1 MNIKE
6 FSRHLNLS
14 IATVSRALNNS
25 TEVSTATRRKVLEE
39 AQRLGYSA
47 NAAGRNL
54 RKGKAETIALLLP
67 SDNQDNFYTASFF
80 MKISRR
86 LQQVLLEHSM
96 DMVLHM
102 AQDVREEQVWL
113 TKVISQRKADAVI
126 LTDTLVHDSRISFL
140 QQHHFPFVTLGRSET
155 LAGAFNWVDMDFSQ
169 MADTATTQA
178 IAKGYRHIALVTLGR
193 DSMQGKCFVDSYRQC
208 LQRHGLPVRED
219 IIFQGDIGEQ
229 TGYLSMDHFLSLS
242 ERPDYVIFINDIQI
256 VGAYHRL
263 RCQGLDPERDIAM
276 NCGVVSSDVSSF
288 LTPAPTGFVVNHAEL
303 GEVLAHSVLH
313 AIKCCEPP
321 MQTLVSLTRNDTLSH
336 EPVMAMPQST
346 DYPKR

>member
-25 TEVSTATRRKVLEE
+25 TEVSTATRRKVLEA

-54 RKGKAETIALLLP
+54 RKGNAETIALLLP

-86 LQQVLLEHSM
+86 LQQVLQAQSM

-102 AQDVREEQVWL
+102 AQDAMDEQAWL
-113 TKVISQRKADAVI
+113 AKVITQRKADAVI

-140 QQHHFPFVTLGRSET
+140 QQHHFPFATLGRSET
-155 LAGAFNWVDMDFSQ
+155 SAGAFNWVDMDFAQ
-169 MADTATTQA
+169 MANNATTQA

-193 DSMQGKCFVDSYRQC
+193 DSMQGKCYADSYRQC
-208 LQRHGLPVRED
+208 LRDHGLQVREEV
-219 IIFQGDIGEQ
+219 IFQGDIGEQ
-229 TGYLSMDHFLSLS
+229 TGYLSMDHFLSLA
-242 ERPDYVIFINDIQI
+242 ERPDYVIFINDIQL

-263 RCQGLDPERDIAM
+263 RCQGLEPERDIAM

-288 LTPAPTGFVVNHAEL
+288 MTPAPTGFVVNHADL
-303 GEVLAHSVLH
+303 GEALARSVLH
-313 AIKCCEPP
+313 AIKCSEPP
-321 MQTLVSLTRNDTLSH
+321 MQTLVALTRNEKLSH
-336 EPVMAMPQST
+336 EPARIPSQST
-346 DYPKR
+346 DYHRR